1 MRVRTPFAVLLAALL
16 VLVAACGGSDG
27 DAEPTTTTGAG
38 GDAGSSSEFETV
50 TIEHLYGETEIT
62 ERPTRIVSLD
72 TQWTDA
78 LLALDAPPAG
88 YLADYNLP
96 EGFPWR
102 EDLLADST
110 EMTATDALP
119 FEQIAAL
126 EPDLI
131 VVSYFAQDE
140 EDYQMLTAIAPT
152 VATLSDNQV
161 DTWQD
166 ITMAAGEI
174 LGETEQAQ
182 QVVDEVD
189 GQVADLAAELPGLE
203 GKTFALVNYVKGD
216 KFYVVADPADGA
228 VVLFTQLGMVISPA
242 ILEAGEGVSGRVE
255 ISLER
260 TDLLDADLLM
270 LLTNGEDPSSI
281 PGYDELPAVEAGAA
295 AVLDYAQ
302 AVAVNTPTPLS
313 IPWALEELRPQIEA
327 AAAG

>member
-16 VLVAACGGSDG
+16 ALVAACGGSDG
-27 DAEPTTTTGAG
+27 DAESTTTTGAG
-38 GDAGSSSEFETV
+38 GDAGSSAEFEPV
-50 TIEHLYGETEIT
+50 TIEHLYGETEIA

-140 EDYQMLTAIAPT
+140 EDYEMLTAIAPT
-152 VATLSDNQV
+152 VATLSENQV

-182 QVVDEVD
+182 QVVDDVD

-216 KFYVVADPADGA
+216 KFYVVSDPADGA
-228 VVLFTQLGMVISPA
+228 VVLFTQLGMEISPA
-242 ILEAGEGVSGRVE
+242 ILEAGKGASGRAE

-260 TDLLDADLLM
+260 TDLLDADLLL

-281 PGYDELPAVEAGAA
+281 PGYDQLPAVESGAA
-295 AVLDYAQ
+295 ALLDYAQ

-327 AAAG
+327 AAGE